1 MNGGEFRFKT
11 AVKVRYADTDA
22 QGHVY
27 FANYLVYFD
36 IGTTDYMKAIGYS
49 YEKLLEEGYDFFTV
63 EALCRYRGEAFF
75 EDELQVGARISNIGN
90 SSFTFSLGL
99 FRNDVLIAD
108 GHIVNV
114 MIDRSSKKTVR
125 VPEGFRKA
133 VEEFEQKD
141 AF

>member
-1 MNGGEFRFKT
+1 MSEDEFRFKT
-11 AVKVRYADTDA
+11 TVRVRYADTDA

-75 EDELQVGARISNIGN
+75 DDELQVGAKISNIGN
-90 SSFTFSLGL
+90 TSFTFSLGL
-99 FRNDVLIAD
+99 FRNGVLIAD

-114 MIDRSSKKTVR
+114 MIDQSSKKPVR

-133 VEEFEQKD
+133 VEKFEQNR
-141 AF
+141 

>member
-1 MNGGEFRFKT
+1 MREEEFRFKT
-11 AVKVRYADTDA
+11 TVRVRYADTDA

-75 EDELQVGARISNIGN
+75 DDELQVGARISKIGN
-90 SSFTFSLGL
+90 TSFTFSLGL

-114 MIDRSSKKTVR
+114 MIDRSSKKPAR

-133 VEEFEQKD
+133 VEEFEQNK
-141 AF
+141 

>member
-1 MNGGEFRFKT
+1 MSGDEFRFKT
-11 AVKVRYADTDA
+11 TVRVRYADTDA

-75 EDELQVGARISNIGN
+75 DDELQVGARISRTGN
-90 SSFTFSLGL
+90 TSFTFSLGL
-99 FRNDVLIAD
+99 FRDGVLIAD

-114 MIDRSSKKTVR
+114 MIDQSSKKPVR
-125 VPEGFRKA
+125 VPERFRKA
-133 VEEFEQKD
+133 VEEFEQNR
-141 AF
+141 

>member
-1 MNGGEFRFKT
+1 MNGNEFRFKT
-11 AVKVRYADTDA
+11 TVRVRYADTDA

-27 FANYLVYFD
+27 FSNYLVYFD

-75 EDELQVGARISNIGN
+75 DDELQVGAKISKIGN
-90 SSFTFSLGL
+90 TSFTFSLGL

-114 MIDRSSKKTVR
+114 MIDRTSKKPVR

-133 VEEFEQKD
+133 VEDFEQSR
-141 AF
+141 

>member
-1 MNGGEFRFKT
+1 MSGDEFRFKT
-11 AVKVRYADTDA
+11 TVRVRYADTDA

-36 IGTTDYMKAIGYS
+36 IGTTDYIKAIGYS

-75 EDELQVGARISNIGN
+75 DDELQVGAKISNIGN
-90 SSFTFSLGL
+90 TSFTFSLGL
-99 FRNDVLIAD
+99 FRNGVLIAD

-114 MIDRSSKKTVR
+114 MIDQSSKKPVR

-133 VEEFEQKD
+133 VEKFEQNR
-141 AF
+141 

>member
-1 MNGGEFRFKT
+1 MKEGDFLFRT
-11 AVKVRYADTDA
+11 TVRVRYADTDA

-49 YEKLLEEGYDFFTV
+49 YEKLLEDGYDFFTV

-75 EDELQVGARISNIGN
+75 DDELDVGAKISNIGN
-90 SSFTFSLGL
+90 SSFTFNLAL
-99 FRNDVLIAD
+99 FRGNILIAD

-114 MIDRSSKKTVR
+114 MIDRSSKKPVR

-133 VEEFEQKD
+133 VEEFEQRR
-141 AF
+141 

>member
-36 IGTTDYMKAIGYS
+36 IGTTDYIKAIGYS

>member
-63 EALCRYRGEAFF
+63 
-75 EDELQVGARISNIGN
+75 
-90 SSFTFSLGL
+90 SSVSLPWRSL
-99 FRNDVLIAD
+99 F
-108 GHIVNV
+108 
-114 MIDRSSKKTVR
+114 
-125 VPEGFRKA
+125 
-133 VEEFEQKD
+133 
-141 AF
+141 